1 MAGLTYWIR
10 FLASLSYK
18 ALGFIPCT
26 TVKQR
31 CPSKAQTVLPSVRGF
46 KLMPMVAERLYTA
59 NHREL

>member
-18 ALGFIPCT
+18 ARGFYPRT

-31 CPSKAQTVLPSVRGF
+31 CPSKAQTVLPSARGF
-46 KLMPMVAERLYTA
+46 KLMPMVAGRLYTA
-59 NHREL
+59 NHWEL

>member
-18 ALGFIPCT
+18 AQAFIPCT

-46 KLMPMVAERLYTA
+46 KLMPMVAERLYIA

>member
-18 ALGFIPCT
+18 VLGFSPCT
-26 TVKQR
+26 KVKQR

>member
-10 FLASLSYK
+10 FLASLYYN
-18 ALGFIPCT
+18 AMGFFPCT

-31 CPSKAQTVLPSVRGF
+31 CPSKAQTVLPSAGGF
-46 KLMPMVAERLYTA
+46 KLMPMVAGRLYIA

>member
-18 ALGFIPCT
+18 ARAFGLRT

-46 KLMPMVAERLYTA
+46 KLMPMVAGRLYTA

>member
-18 ALGFIPCT
+18 TRDFYPRT

-31 CPSKAQTVLPSVRGF
+31 CPSKAQTVLPSARGF
-46 KLMPMVAERLYTA
+46 KLMPMVAERLYIA

>member
-18 ALGFIPCT
+18 ALGFFPCT
-26 TVKQR
+26 MVKQR

>member
-18 ALGFIPCT
+18 VLGFSPCT
-26 TVKQR
+26 KVKQR

-46 KLMPMVAERLYTA
+46 KLMPMVAGRLYTA

>member
-18 ALGFIPCT
+18 ALGFSPCT

-46 KLMPMVAERLYTA
+46 KLMPMVAERLYIA

>member
-18 ALGFIPCT
+18 AWVVYPRT

-31 CPSKAQTVLPSVRGF
+31 CPSKAQTVLPSDRGF

-59 NHREL
+59 NHWEL